1 MDRGSGIM
9 MKIAVMRTLPL
20 WLISALLAGQ
30 PAIAD
35 TPPET
40 GAAHGAALNAQVLGT
55 AERALEYCGTKDP
68 AVAERLQLLIKGM
81 VQGVSEEQLAK
92 VRQSDEYRAGYDSV
106 VQSTSKIE
114 PANAKKFCASAG
126 AKGK

>member
-1 MDRGSGIM
+1 M
-9 MKIAVMRTLPL
+9 AVMRTLPL
-20 WLISALLAGQ
+20 WLISTLLAGQ
-30 PAIAD
+30 PALAD

-40 GAAHGAALNAQVLGT
+40 SAAHGAAVNAQVLGT
-55 AERALEYCGTKDP
+55 AESALDYCGTKDP
-68 AVAERLQLLIKGM
+68 AVAERLRLLIKGL

-126 AKGK
+126 AEVK